1 MIVLSFGRCRPHFVT
16 FGYYWCC
23 FVGVE
28 GIVDDGRFPVSY
40 ITFQKRGLHHKSK
53 CPSSRTS
60 IVATPMKR
68 KILQRRG
75 NNYTKNGLIFSRKQ
89 PNNNNNNTGNS
100 IPRQRPLSVPGI
112 PLSSRPTPIPDA
124 GRSVFTLPPP
134 RRHNSS
140 LGSSPSESVEEILET
155 TVMTPFSA

>member
-1 MIVLSFGRCRPHFVT
+1 MMVSTFDRCPPALRNLWLLLVLFCGCRGYRGRRKVPSVIYNILETRPPPQIKVSIFKNT
-16 FGYYWCC
+16 SCGYPYEKKKKK
-23 FVGVE
+23 F
-28 GIVDDGRFPVSY
+28 
-40 ITFQKRGLHHKSK
+40 
-53 CPSSRTS
+53 
-60 IVATPMKR
+60 
-68 KILQRRG
+68 
-75 NNYTKNGLIFSRKQ
+75 FSRKQ

-100 IPRQRPLSVPGI
+100 IPPKRPLSVPGI